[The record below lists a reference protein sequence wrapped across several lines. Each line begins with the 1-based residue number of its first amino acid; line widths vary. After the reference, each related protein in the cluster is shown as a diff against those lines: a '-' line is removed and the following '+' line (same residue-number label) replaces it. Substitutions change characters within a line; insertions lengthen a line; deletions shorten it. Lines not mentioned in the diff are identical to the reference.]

1 MSDIIEPI
9 EKYGLSQR
17 SQSKKLFSRIGIVG
31 CGKDG
36 SLIATQAAMNGIEVI
51 FLEPSQEKI
60 SSSFN
65 YIEEHLDKKIQG
77 WGMTK
82 SEKKLYLGRIRGTVD
97 YQELSEC
104 DFVIEAIRYNL
115 STGERGL
122 TERQNVFKHLE
133 SVLSPSA
140 IIASNVTTVT
150 VSDLVTELEHK
161 DRCIGLHFISNV
173 PASNIL
179 EVVRGA
185 DTSDETYEA
194 VCNFAKMIR
203 YQYVP
208 VLESA
213 GLISMRL
220 FLTQLNEACSMLMEG
235 ISTVEDIDEVMKVG
249 FGYRQGVFLTAD
261 LLGIE
266 KIVKLMENMY
276 DEFGAVKYKPSP
288 LLRRMARAKLHGVRS
303 GKGFYTY
310 DEQGN
315 ILIK

>member
-1 MSDIIEPI
+1 MSEIQTESI

-17 SQSKKLFSRIGIVG
+17 NQSKKLFSRIGIVG

-60 SSSFN
+60 SGSFN
-65 YIEEHLDKKIQG
+65 YIEERLDKKIQG

-82 SEKKLYLGRIRGTVD
+82 SEKKLYLGRIKGTTD
-97 YQELSEC
+97 YQDLAEC

-115 STGERGL
+115 LTGERGL
-122 TERQNVFKHLE
+122 AERKSVFKDLE
-133 SVLSPSA
+133 RVLSPKA

-150 VSDLVTELEHK
+150 VSDLVAELEHK
-161 DRCIGLHFISNV
+161 DRCVGLHFISNV

-179 EVVRGA
+179 EIVRSA

-235 ISTVEDIDEVMKVG
+235 ISSVEDIDKIMRVG

-276 DEFGAVKYKPSP
+276 DEFGEAKYKPSP
-288 LLRRMARAKLHGVRS
+288 LLRRMARAKLHGVRV
-303 GKGFYTY
+303 GKGFYNY
-310 DEQGN
+310 DEKGN
-315 ILIK
+315 VI